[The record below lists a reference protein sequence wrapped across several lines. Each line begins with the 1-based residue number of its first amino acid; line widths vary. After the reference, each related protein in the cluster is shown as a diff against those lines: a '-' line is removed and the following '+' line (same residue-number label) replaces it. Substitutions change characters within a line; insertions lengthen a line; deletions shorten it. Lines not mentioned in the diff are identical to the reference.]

1 MWLWSLVA
9 AGVAQASPPES
20 QLVWTL
26 SVKGAVVG
34 SRQLTVRYL
43 EADGGTSRALES
55 YTDIDGT
62 VGPLKVHWRQRLSAH
77 IDAREP
83 ASFTSV
89 VDQNGAVVEV
99 QGRWTPSKWAIT
111 STANGRSRASDLPL
125 NRVDLSTADLMDPYT
140 LQPLSRFT
148 GSGAG
153 AKILSAETGDVL
165 EGPVENL
172 GVSEIKVKG
181 VAIQVNGYSWTS
193 SQGRSEFYYSADGY
207 LVKYKTQL
215 LGVDLEAVL
224 AEAPPGGVDD
234 FPVATARPKVEVV
247 DL

>member
-1 MWLWSLVA
+1 MWLSLCLWSV
-9 AGVAQASPPES
+9 GVADAATADS

-26 SVKGAVVG
+26 SVKGQVVG
-34 SRQLTVRYL
+34 SRQLTVKYL

-62 VGPLKVHWRQRLSAH
+62 IGPLKVHWRQRLSAH

-89 VDQNGAVVEV
+89 VDQNGQVVEV

-111 STANGRSRASDLPL
+111 TTANGRSRASDLPL

-140 LQPLSRFT
+140 LLPLAHYST
-148 GSGAG
+148 
-153 AKILSAETGDVL
+153 AKILSAETGEVL

-181 VAIQVNGYSWTS
+181 APIQVTGYAWTS

-224 AEAPPGGVDD
+224 AEPPPGGVDD
-234 FPVATARPKVEVV
+234 FPVASTRPKVEVL